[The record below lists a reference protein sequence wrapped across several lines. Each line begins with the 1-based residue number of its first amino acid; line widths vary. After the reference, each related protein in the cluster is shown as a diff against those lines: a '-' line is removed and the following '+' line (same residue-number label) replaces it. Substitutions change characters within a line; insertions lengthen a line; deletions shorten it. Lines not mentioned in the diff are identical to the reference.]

1 MLVQPDLHAFAQQLA
16 VVGARH
22 PVRQDVVGILGDQDL
37 DAHAS
42 ARSGDQGGEDLA
54 VRDEVRRRDEHAVGR
69 PLDRVDVHAADRVEQ
84 IVGQIELRC
93 HVRAPRARTLIRQ
106 LRAGF
111 GTEVIPEVHETVL

>member
-1 MLVQPDLHAFAQQLA
+1 MLVQPDLHALTQQLA

-22 PVRQDVVGILGDQDL
+22 PVRQDVVGILRDQHL

-42 ARSGDQGGEDLA
+42 ARSGDQGVEDLA

-69 PLDRVDVHAADRVEQ
+69 AFNSVDVHATDRVQEVVRQ
-84 IVGQIELRC
+84 VELRG
-93 HVRAPRARTLIRQ
+93 HVRTPRARTLIGQ

-111 GTEVIPEVHETVL
+111 GTEVITEVHETVL